1 MLREAQIIVAART
14 RASAPSLR
22 CPNLYTVAHV
32 SAPSLMNVYGPI
44 IGTCWIAFFAIWFAL
59 AARTGTG
66 RSSSLEPAM
75 GVRLLLAAL
84 IVIGIMLGQRLP
96 VLSFGRYA
104 GAAEAVG
111 SALCIVG
118 LAFAAWARVTL
129 GRSWGMPMTL
139 HEKPELVT
147 SGPYRYVRHPIYTGM
162 SAMVIGST
170 LVFLPALAWCIG
182 MLVYMIVSSVRE
194 ERDMAQRFPEAY
206 PKYKQRSKMLVPF
219 VL

>member
-1 MLREAQIIVAART
+1 
-14 RASAPSLR
+14 
-22 CPNLYTVAHV
+22 
-32 SAPSLMNVYGPI
+32 MNVYRPI
-44 IGTCWIAFFAIWFAL
+44 IGACWLAFFAIWLAL

-66 RSSSLEPAM
+66 RSSSVEPSL

-84 IVIGIMLGQRLP
+84 IVTGIMLGQRLP
-96 VLSFGRYA
+96 ALSFGLYA
-104 GAAEAVG
+104 GAAGAAG

-118 LAFAAWARVTL
+118 LVFASWARVTL

-147 SGPYRYVRHPIYTGM
+147 AGPYRYVRHPIYTGM

-170 LVFLPALAWCIG
+170 LVFLPAVAWCIG
-182 MLVYMIVSSVRE
+182 MLVYMIVSALRE
-194 ERDMAQRFPEAY
+194 ERDMALRFPDAY
-206 PKYKQRSKMLVPF
+206 PEYQRRSKMLVPF